1 VGSRW
6 PYHHPRVGTSDAIV
20 ARGSVVGGDPRE
32 LEGWCVG
39 IGNWGVETD
48 KLPGIRFDG
57 CHELSTKGLDSD
69 SLRWKDPVQQL

>member
-1 VGSRW
+1 M
-6 PYHHPRVGTSDAIV
+6 

-39 IGNWGVETD
+39 IGNWGVESD

-57 CHELSTKGLDSD
+57 YHQLSTKGPDSD
-69 SLRWKDPVQQL
+69 SLR